1 MPAQTSPRR
10 THRRVSTPS
19 ATPVTPTPPATAAS
33 PPTSAGAHIG
43 PLDGLRG
50 VAVAAVLLFHA
61 GNFGGGFL
69 GVDLFFVLSGYL
81 ITGLL
86 LKEAAA
92 RNGRIDLV
100 AFWGR
105 RARRLLPALAAM
117 VSGTLLL
124 VSAFGSPA
132 LLRNALDDGPWVVAN
147 LANWHFIADR
157 MGYWN
162 SGDTRVFS
170 HLWSIAVEEQFYL
183 FWPLLLVLA
192 ARGGHA
198 GRNVAVVA
206 ATGALASLALML
218 HLADPIDST
227 RVYEGTDTR
236 AFSLLL
242 GALMVT
248 GPATRAVARLGER
261 PAGWISLALVCGIGT
276 YWVLADGED
285 SPSLFQGGMFLHAL
299 AAAVLVSCLTRAPG
313 SPVGRVLGCA
323 AARWTGLISYSLY
336 LWHWPIYLLLDEDRL
351 GFAGWGRTAVI
362 VVVSVAA
369 AVLSKLLVEDPI
381 RFRARWARGRTGVV
395 ALVATFAAMAVLWAV
410 VPEPHS
416 GVDSV
421 DVTQL
426 TDGY

>member
-1 MPAQTSPRR
+1 MPAQTSPRH
-10 THRRVSTPS
+10 THRRVPTPS
-19 ATPVTPTPPATAAS
+19 DIPATPAS
-33 PPTSAGAHIG
+33 PPTSARPHIG

-86 LKEAAA
+86 LKEAATG
-92 RNGRIDLV
+92 NGRIDLV

-105 RARRLLPALAAM
+105 RARRLLPALAVM

-124 VSAFGSPA
+124 VWAFGAPA
-132 LLRNALDDGPWVVAN
+132 LIRNALDDGPWVVAN

-162 SGDTRVFS
+162 SGDTRVFG

-183 FWPLLLVLA
+183 FWPLLLVLV
-192 ARGGHA
+192 ARGRHA

-206 ATGALASLALML
+206 AAGAVVSLALML
-218 HLADPIDST
+218 DLVDPIDST

-242 GALMVT
+242 GALMAT
-248 GPATRAVARLGER
+248 GPATRAVARLDAR
-261 PAGWISLALVCGIGT
+261 PAGWISLALACGIGT

-299 AAAVLVSCLTRAPG
+299 AAALLIACLTRAPG
-313 SPVGRVLGCA
+313 SPVGRALGSA
-323 AARWTGLISYSLY
+323 PLRWTGLISYSLY
-336 LWHWPIYLLLDEDRL
+336 LWHWPVYLLLDGERL
-351 GFAGWGRTAVI
+351 GFSGWGRTAVI

-369 AVLSKLLVEDPI
+369 AALSKLLVEDPI
-381 RFRARWARGRTGVV
+381 RFRARWARGRTGAV
-395 ALVATFAAMAVLWAV
+395 ALVAAFAAMAALWAV

-416 GVDSV
+416 GAASV

-426 TDGY
+426 ADGD

>member
-10 THRRVSTPS
+10 THRRVPTPS
-19 ATPVTPTPPATAAS
+19 TSPAS
-33 PPTSAGAHIG
+33 PPASAKPHIG

-61 GNFGGGFL
+61 GHFGGGFL
-69 GVDLFFVLSGYL
+69 GVDLFFVLSGFL

-92 RNGRIDLV
+92 GNGRIDLV
-100 AFWGR
+100 TFWGR

-117 VSGTLLL
+117 VSGTLPL
-124 VSAFGSPA
+124 VWAFGSPA
-132 LLRNALDDGPWVVAN
+132 LIRNALDDSPWVVAN
-147 LANWHFIADR
+147 LANWHFIADK

-162 SGDTRVFS
+162 SADTRVFS

-183 FWPLLLVLA
+183 FWPLLLVLV
-192 ARGGHA
+192 ARGGKA

-206 ATGALASLALML
+206 ATGALASLALMIDL
-218 HLADPIDST
+218 TDPIDST

-242 GALMVT
+242 GAMAAT
-248 GPATRAVARLGER
+248 APATRAVARLGEHL
-261 PAGWISLALVCGIGT
+261 AGWISLVLVCGIGA

-299 AAAVLVSCLTRAPG
+299 AAALLICCLTRAPA
-313 SPVGRVLGCA
+313 SPVGRVLGGTPL
-323 AARWTGLISYSLY
+323 RRLGLISYSLY
-336 LWHWPIYLLLDEDRL
+336 LWHWPVYLLLDEERL
-351 GFAGWGRTAVI
+351 GFSGWGRTAVI
-362 VVVSVAA
+362 VAVSIAA
-369 AVLSKLLVEDPI
+369 AVLSKFLVEDPI
-381 RFRARWARGRTGVV
+381 RFRARWARGRTGAV
-395 ALVATFAAMAVLWAV
+395 ALLATFAAMAALWAV
-410 VPEPHS
+410 IPEPHS
-416 GVDSV
+416 GAGSV

-426 TDGY
+426 TAG

>member
-10 THRRVSTPS
+10 IHRRVPTPS
-19 ATPVTPTPPATAAS
+19 ATPKS
-33 PPTSAGAHIG
+33 PLTSVKAHIG

-69 GVDLFFVLSGYL
+69 GVDLFFVLSGFL

-92 RNGRIDLV
+92 GNGRINLI

-117 VSGTLLL
+117 VSGTSLL
-124 VSAFGSPA
+124 VWAFGSPA
-132 LLRNALDDGPWVVAN
+132 LIRNALDDGPWVVAN

-183 FWPLLLVLA
+183 FWPLLLVLV
-192 ARGGHA
+192 ARGRNA

-242 GALMVT
+242 GAVMAT

-261 PAGWISLALVCGIGT
+261 PAGWLSLALVCGIGG

-299 AAAVLVSCLTRAPG
+299 AAALLISCLTRAPG
-313 SPVGRVLGCA
+313 SPVGRVLGGA
-323 AARWTGLISYSLY
+323 ALRWTGLISYSLY
-336 LWHWPIYLLLDEDRL
+336 LWHWPVYLLLDEEHL
-351 GFAGWGRTAVI
+351 GFSGWGRTAV
-362 VVVSVAA
+362 VVAVSVAA
-369 AVLSKLLVEDPI
+369 AVLSKFLVEDPI
-381 RFRARWARGRTGVV
+381 RFRARWAHGRTGAV
-395 ALVATFAAMAVLWAV
+395 ALVATFAALAALWAGI
-410 VPEPHS
+410 PEPKS
-416 GVDSV
+416 GATSV
-421 DVTQL
+421 DVTRL